1 MKPNQHPLL
10 SLKKRALYYL
20 GKREYSKAELRKKVL
35 AYAESLGI
43 EKDDI
48 EHMLSELEKDSWL
61 SDKRFTEQFIYSR
74 KNKFGIKKIVYE
86 LKSKGVDDQ
95 IISHAIDSI
104 RSEEFILA
112 QGIWKKKFKDLP
124 IDNDEKAKQTR
135 FLQGRGID
143 PFIIQKILSGKSF
156 EYI

>member
-1 MKPNQHPLL
+1 
-10 SLKKRALYYL
+10 L
-20 GKREYSKAELRKKVL
+20 GKREYSRAELRKKISV
-35 AYAESLGI
+35 YAESLDI

-48 EHMLSELEKDSWL
+48 EDMLSELEKDSWL
-61 SDKRFTEQFIYSR
+61 SDKRFTEQFIFSR
-74 KNKFGIKKIVYE
+74 KNKFGIKKIAHE
-86 LKSKGVDDQ
+86 LRTKGVNDL

-104 RSEEFILA
+104 RSEEFSLA
-112 QGIWKKKFKDLP
+112 QKIWEKKFKGLP
-124 IDNDEKAKQTR
+124 IDNQEKVKQIR

>member
-1 MKPNQHPLL
+1 M
-10 SLKKRALYYL
+10 
-20 GKREYSKAELRKKVL
+20 GKREYSRAELRKKISV
-35 AYAESLGI
+35 YAESLDI

-48 EHMLSELEKDSWL
+48 EDMLSELEKDSWL
-61 SDKRFTEQFIYSR
+61 SDKRFTEQFIFSR
-74 KNKFGIKKIVYE
+74 KNKFGIKKIAHE
-86 LKSKGVDDQ
+86 LRTKGVNDL

-104 RSEEFILA
+104 RSEEFSLA
-112 QGIWKKKFKDLP
+112 QKIWEKKFKGLP
-124 IDNDEKAKQTR
+124 IDNQEKVKQIR

>member
-1 MKPNQHPLL
+1 
-10 SLKKRALYYL
+10 
-20 GKREYSKAELRKKVL
+20 
-35 AYAESLGI
+35 
-43 EKDDI
+43 
-48 EHMLSELEKDSWL
+48 MLSELEKDSWL
-61 SDKRFTEQFIYSR
+61 SDKRFTEQFVYSR

-104 RSEEFILA
+104 RSEEFLLA

-124 IDNDEKAKQTR
+124 NDNEEKVKQTR

-143 PFIIQKILSGKSF
+143 SFIIQKILSGKSF

>member
-1 MKPNQHPLL
+1 M
-10 SLKKRALYYL
+10 
-20 GKREYSKAELRKKVL
+20 
-35 AYAESLGI
+35 
-43 EKDDI
+43 

-61 SDKRFTEQFIYSR
+61 SDKRFTEQFIFSR
-74 KNKFGIKKIVYE
+74 KNKFGIKKIAHE
-86 LKSKGVDDQ
+86 LRTKGVNDL

-104 RSEEFILA
+104 RSEEFSLA
-112 QGIWKKKFKDLP
+112 QKIWEKKFKGLP
-124 IDNDEKAKQTR
+124 IDNQEKVKQIR

>member
-1 MKPNQHPLL
+1 
-10 SLKKRALYYL
+10 L
-20 GKREYSKAELRKKVL
+20 GKREYSRAELRKKISV
-35 AYAESLGI
+35 YAESLDI

-48 EHMLSELEKDSWL
+48 EDMLSELEKDSWL
-61 SDKRFTEQFIYSR
+61 SDKRFTEQFIFSR
-74 KNKFGIKKIVYE
+74 KNKFGIKKIAHE
-86 LKSKGVDDQ
+86 LRTKGVNDL

-104 RSEEFILA
+104 RSEEFSLA
-112 QGIWKKKFKDLP
+112 QKIWEKKFKGLP
-124 IDNDEKAKQTR
+124 IDNQEKVNQIR